1 MLIALAAIY
10 VSSTPDAV
18 VTARFFKPGNQA
30 SWLRI
35 YIWHGVEHAFE
46 PITPD
51 GANYANAQWA
61 GSDEIVYQSM
71 PIKGSG
77 RVRLYSYNI
86 STKRTAEVHSR
97 LIKNAPAENV
107 TGELPFS
114 YRRRGEAQWVIKD
127 DIYQVD
133 NQQLR
138 RTGEL
143 ILLDPESSG
152 LSVSKVP
159 IEWESDNENYEN
171 AILKRGGKKLRLLNY
186 NRVSEYLK
194 GRSEMETFAV
204 STSFICRLDWKNE
217 KATKVI
223 RDYLDADFQV
233 NNPWWGASIDG
244 TPGYDDGTQL
254 EYSYPYIGNWETG
267 QKWQLTAQFGIVKSV
282 CLRPTELTMRNLK

>member
-1 MLIALAAIY
+1 MA
-10 VSSTPDAV
+10 
-18 VTARFFKPGNQA
+18 
-30 SWLRI
+30 
-35 YIWHGVEHAFE
+35 
-46 PITPD
+46 
-51 GANYANAQWA
+51 
-61 GSDEIVYQSM
+61 EIGRRPQQ
-71 PIKGSG
+71 GEGWSG
-77 RVRLYSYNI
+77 RRAQRGKNRHALKSP
-86 STKRTAEVHSR
+86 SSRDTDHEQERTRPRNPGH
-97 LIKNAPAENV
+97 
-107 TGELPFS
+107 
-114 YRRRGEAQWVIKD
+114 
-127 DIYQVD
+127 QVS
-133 NQQLR
+133 Q
-138 RTGEL
+138 G
-143 ILLDPESSG
+143 
-152 LSVSKVP
+152 
-159 IEWESDNENYEN
+159 
-171 AILKRGGKKLRLLNY
+171 Y